1 VEKYCNLVAL
11 FVWFLR
17 PLIGSYRNHGQKNN
31 PSLIMSGMK
40 RTHLGS
46 FFCLIAILAHL
57 VLPLAHQGHLHA
69 LEGLYTADVSDAGR
83 EVKLLLG
90 SAESEEP
97 QHSHHHANSCPICLA
112 ALSSRYFAA
121 PTFSLTQV
129 LYLPI
134 QRFFH
139 KTIASAVANP
149 DILVSGPRSPPISL

>member
-1 VEKYCNLVAL
+1 
-11 FVWFLR
+11 
-17 PLIGSYRNHGQKNN
+17 
-31 PSLIMSGMK
+31 MK
-40 RTHLGS
+40 RTHLGP

-57 VLPLAHQGHLHA
+57 ILPLAHQSHLHA
-69 LEGLYTADVSDAGR
+69 FEDFYSSDDLNTGR
-83 EVKLLLG
+83 EVRLLFG

-97 QHSHHHANSCPICLA
+97 QHSQHHANSCPICLA

-134 QRFFH
+134 QRFCH